1 MTVLHALLV
10 RHRFLA
16 GLVGRST
23 CGGITSARE
32 NDEAVELL
40 CFRSPSEPCGGSG
53 FICVSDF
60 LVGLVGRSTCGGA
73 TSARCFCVRSSP
85 SEPCGSSGSI
95 IIIFNSQP
103 TFPTDHPEWKPDYI
117 SKVATMVP
125 RTQEVCKITRV
136 HRLPTSDRQRLLRG
150 CQLASISP
158 LGNR

>member
-1 MTVLHALLV
+1 LTVLHALLV

-23 CGGITSARE
+23 CGVITSARE

-60 LVGLVGRSTCGGA
+60 LVGGGA
-73 TSARCFCVRSSP
+73 TSARCFRVPP

-95 IIIFNSQP
+95 
-103 TFPTDHPEWKPDYI
+103 
-117 SKVATMVP
+117 
-125 RTQEVCKITRV
+125 
-136 HRLPTSDRQRLLRG
+136 
-150 CQLASISP
+150 
-158 LGNR
+158 